1 MPQIATILLFLI
13 DIFRVVLLVRVVLEW
28 VRAMNPSFRP
38 KGIFLI
44 VAELSFTLT
53 DWVIKPLSKLIK
65 PVRIGGGYIDLSVI
79 AIFVLLSVLEALLET
94 AIQMA

>member
-1 MPQIATILLFLI
+1 MPQIAALLLVLL
-13 DIFRVVLLVRVVLEW
+13 DIFRVVLIVRVILEW

-44 VAELSFTLT
+44 LAELAFTLT
-53 DWVIKPLSKLIK
+53 DWVIKPLSKIIK

-79 AIFVLLSVLEALLET
+79 ALFVLLSVLEGLLKT
-94 AIQMA
+94 AI

>member
-1 MPQIATILLFLI
+1 
-13 DIFRVVLLVRVVLEW
+13 
-28 VRAMNPSFRP
+28 MNPSFRP

-53 DWVIKPLSKLIK
+53 DWVIKPLSRLIK

-79 AIFVLLSVLEALLET
+79 AIFVLLSVLEALLKT

>member
-1 MPQIATILLFLI
+1 MPQIAALLLVLL
-13 DIFRVVLLVRVVLEW
+13 DIFRIVLIVRVILEW

-44 VAELSFTLT
+44 LAELAFTLT
-53 DWVIKPLSKLIK
+53 DWVIKPLSKIIK

-79 AIFVLLSVLEALLET
+79 ALFVLLSVFEGLLKT
-94 AIQMA
+94 AI

>member
-53 DWVIKPLSKLIK
+53 DWVIKPLSRLIK

-79 AIFVLLSVLEALLET
+79 AIFVLLSVLEALLKT

>member
-1 MPQIATILLFLI
+1 LSQIAAILLFAI
-13 DIFRVVLLVRVVLEW
+13 DIFRIVLLARVLLEW

-44 VAELSFTLT
+44 LAEISFTLT

-65 PVRIGGGYIDLSVI
+65 PIRIGGGYLDLSVI
-79 AIFVLLSVLEALLET
+79 ALFVLLSLLEGLLRT
-94 AIQMA
+94 AL

>member
-1 MPQIATILLFLI
+1 LPQIAALLLVLL
-13 DIFRVVLLVRVVLEW
+13 DIFRIVLIVRVILEW

-44 VAELSFTLT
+44 LAELAFTLT
-53 DWVIKPLSKLIK
+53 DWVIKPLSKIIK

-79 AIFVLLSVLEALLET
+79 ALFVLLSVFEGLLKT
-94 AIQMA
+94 AI